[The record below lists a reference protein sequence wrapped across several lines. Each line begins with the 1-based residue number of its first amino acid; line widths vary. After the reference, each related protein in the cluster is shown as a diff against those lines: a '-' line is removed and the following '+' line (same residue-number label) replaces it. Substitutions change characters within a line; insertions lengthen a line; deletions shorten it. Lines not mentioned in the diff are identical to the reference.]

1 MAIQPSEGLALLVII
16 KKIEDRLSEIQA
28 ELDKIKKEIAD

>member
-1 MAIQPSEGLALLVII
+1 MTIQPNEGLTLLVII
-16 KKIEDRLSEIQA
+16 KHIETKLAEIQA